1 MSGTN
6 SAVLELSSIPP
17 INLGERLDY
26 LLQYPYGC
34 LEQTLSG
41 GFPQLYVGRLIELN
55 ENQKK
60 TVPANIKATIER
72 LKKFQTS
79 NGGFAYWPGEQQ
91 PDQWFH
97 FLRRALPAGG
107 QSTGLRRAGQH
118 ARQLAQVP
126 EKGGPDLGSQI
137 GRIRLWTSR
146 QLRTQ
151 PVLPTLHDGPGQV
164 TISLP

>member
-1 MSGTN
+1 
-6 SAVLELSSIPP
+6 
-17 INLGERLDY
+17 LGERLDY

-60 TVPANIKATIER
+60 TVPNNIKATIER

-91 PDQWFH
+91 PDQWSTSYAGH
-97 FLRRALPAGG
+97 FLLEAKALGYA
-107 QSTGLRRAGQH
+107 
-118 ARQLAQVP
+118 VP
-126 EKGGPDLGSQI
+126 DNMLDNWLKF
-137 GRIRLWTSR
+137 
-146 QLRTQ
+146 
-151 PVLPTLHDGPGQV
+151 
-164 TISLP
+164 